1 MDDPRANPVPEQYHQ
16 KVTAL
21 ARDLAYGAYHGLW
34 SPEFAVWA
42 GLGGDPP
49 SWLNFGDYTQ
59 EFSALFDSKW
69 TPEHTPDST
78 MLEIM
83 GYTRFLRMNRDNNP
97 TYVLT
102 DKALDLLNKPTT
114 APTVFIGYGRQQSSA
129 FALLIEARL
138 RERGVHAFIDKM
150 LEGGEEWEARIK
162 DTLQKRV
169 SHFLCVIG
177 PQTLL
182 RPNVQNEIHW
192 ALEAGRVCIPI
203 WHAGFSGQADQ
214 LPDDAT
220 VRAFVDRKN
229 AIRVLE
235 ESALAYDS
243 AMNQLLNQ
251 LEFGAMQQAEALT
264 AR

>member
-1 MDDPRANPVPEQYHQ
+1 MDDPRVNPVPEQYHQ

-49 SWLNFGDYTQ
+49 SWLNFGDPSQAFNT
-59 EFSALFDSKW
+59 LFESKW
-69 TPEHTPDST
+69 TPEHTPDPG
-78 MLEIM
+78 MLEII
-83 GYTRFLRMNRDNNP
+83 GYTRFLSFNRDNNP

-102 DKALDLLNKPTT
+102 DKALDLLHTP
-114 APTVFIGYGRQQSSA
+114 AVAATVFIGYGRQFSSA

-138 RERGVHAFIDKM
+138 RERGVRAFIDKM
-150 LEGGEEWEARIK
+150 LVGGEEWEARIK
-162 DTLQKRV
+162 DTIQNRITT
-169 SHFLCVIG
+169 FLCVMG

-182 RPNVQNEIHW
+182 RPNVRNEIHW
-192 ALEAGRVCIPI
+192 AVEANVPSIPI
-203 WHAGFSGQADQ
+203 WHAGFSAQPDQ
-214 LPDDAT
+214 LPEDAV

-243 AMNQLLNQ
+243 AMNQMLNQ
-251 LEFGAMQQAEALT
+251 LEFGGVPQVEAG
-264 AR
+264 RVS